1 MKRLKRWL
9 ALILLGTVAHLL
21 VPWPVSAQRPE
32 AEQQAEDVQ
41 KQAEEAQR
49 ALDIFLRD
57 QRVLFRRGELS
68 LELGLFYSQDTQE
81 TFLRSGANIAVAKLT
96 KRTFLPSLTLRYGLV
111 NNLELDLLV
120 PFYGYSEQEIDVG
133 VARQRISDDGP
144 GDIAGLVRYQVW
156 HERGSSPD
164 VILDMRVKSRT
175 AGNSL
180 LGSGTWSL
188 GGGVTLVKTLD
199 PVVFFGRV
207 GYTYTFEHEG
217 FDPGNEIAFLAGTGF
232 SLNDRVSLN
241 MQVNGIYNTEN
252 TQLNG
257 RSIHGSS
264 QESVNLQLG
273 VTVQLSK
280 HIFVEPLVS
289 FGLTDDAPDVVFG
302 FNVVGIKL
310 PF

>member
-1 MKRLKRWL
+1 MQQLKRWL
-9 ALILLGTVAHLL
+9 ALILLGAVTHLL
-21 VPWPVSAQRPE
+21 VPWSVSAQRPE
-32 AEQQAEDVQ
+32 GEQKEEDVQ

-57 QRVLFRRGELS
+57 QRVLFRRGELA

-81 TFLRSGANIAVAKLT
+81 TFLRSGTNIAFAKLT
-96 KRTFLPSLTLRYGLV
+96 KRTLLPNLTIRYGLV
-111 NNLELDLLV
+111 NNLEVDLLL
-120 PFYGYSEQEIDVG
+120 PFYGYAEQEIDVG
-133 VARQRISDDGP
+133 TARQRTSDDGL
-144 GDIAGLVRYQVW
+144 GDMAGLVRYQVW
-156 HERGSSPD
+156 REQGSSPD

-180 LGSGTWSL
+180 LGTGTWSL

-217 FDPGNEIAFLAGTGF
+217 FDPGNEIGFLAGTGF

-241 MQVNGIYNTEN
+241 MQVNGLYNTEN
-252 TQLNG
+252 TTLNG

-264 QESVNLQLG
+264 QESVNLQFG
-273 VTVQLSK
+273 VTVQVTK
-280 HIFVEPLVS
+280 HIFVEPIVS
-289 FGLTDDAPDVVFG
+289 LGLTNDAPDVVFG

>member
-1 MKRLKRWL
+1 MQQLKRWL
-9 ALILLGTVAHLL
+9 ALILLGTIVHFL

-32 AEQQAEDVQ
+32 EEQKAEDVQ

-57 QRVLFRRGELS
+57 QRVLFRPGEVA
-68 LELGLFYSQDTQE
+68 LELGFFYSQDTQE
-81 TFLRSGANIAVAKLT
+81 TFLRSGTNVAFAKLT
-96 KRTFLPSLTLRYGLV
+96 KRTFLPNLTVRYGLL
-111 NNLELDLLV
+111 NDLELDLLA
-120 PFYGYSEQEIDVG
+120 PFYGYAEQTIDVG
-133 VARQRISDDGP
+133 TARQRTSDNGP

-180 LGSGTWSL
+180 LGTGTWSI

-207 GYTYTFEHEG
+207 GYTYTFEHDG
-217 FDPGNEIAFLAGTGF
+217 FNPGNEIGFLGGLGF

-257 RSIHGSS
+257 NSIHGTS
-264 QESVNLQLG
+264 QEGVSLSLG
-273 VTVQLSK
+273 VTVQVTK
-280 HIFVEPLVS
+280 HVFVEPLVS
-289 FGLTDDAPDVVFG
+289 FGLTNDAPDVVLG
-302 FNVVGIKL
+302 LNVVGIKL